1 MTTTAFE
8 KVTSHFQMKASLISG
23 KTQPVD
29 ELWIVGHI
37 KDGVCRAAFKAT
49 FKNKQDFPV
58 ETSFTFPLP
67 NGVCSTSFKVNFHG
81 QKMRS
86 RVMRDDSARL
96 EFDDTLA
103 QADFAAMVQVDKNNE
118 VEIDLG
124 AMAPDEVC
132 KVNIYFDVSLIPT
145 STGLLLLLPS
155 SITGFSD
162 KLRVGVSPPPLQL
175 KFDISDSLPIK
186 SIAAPFSENSVVD
199 QEKKTIL
206 CPSVNPTV
214 PFHIAITYQNPPIGR
229 CLFQKEGNRT
239 FMQVVAK
246 TPRCV
251 RDHPSQFT
259 VMLGATATLLAGP
272 MTMVLRA
279 IEYFIMSIPFKS
291 RYNFA
296 YFGHYGT
303 GLFESPREM
312 DLENRNLAISMLR
325 QEETSPQA
333 KSFADAQ
340 RHALESVNP
349 EEMESVVIVIGT
361 DLPADTE
368 FITGHQYF
376 LVDPL
381 GGPSVKAITEKTGVT
396 YIPVATEGEMASAI
410 LSPIKFTAGSPLTDV
425 SILVDEKKFLLPP
438 VQPGMIAASFL
449 SVESTDVKSVRM
461 TCGTIDVDIPMTQSP
476 LPVIHHLWA
485 YEKLKYASREEAA
498 EIALAGQILTPE
510 TASIVAVERET
521 EVEGEVYR
529 MDSRLTKMGVAWVN
543 SGEEEKAP
551 EEEEEEPWL
560 APYNLY
566 HHVHQPPPPPPR
578 APRRRDGDSNEK
590 QLFVGKMK
598 SSVKK
603 RRVVKPEGPKPVPK
617 PIVIKGGRK
626 PFFLLRLI
634 QLQNPDGSWTAE
646 RNLAVCC
653 GFAIPEESMGLPRE
667 LFLTAFVLVCLN
679 LKAKDSEDSWELVAE
694 KGLLYLMDKMPGED
708 WDRRMAEIEAA
719 LTQ

>member
-1 MTTTAFE
+1 
-8 KVTSHFQMKASLISG
+8 MKASLISG

-49 FKNKQDFPV
+49 FKNKQDVPV

-67 NGVCSTSFKVNFHG
+67 AGVCSTSFKVNFHG

-103 QADFAAMVQVDKNNE
+103 QADFAAMVQVDDNNE

-132 KVNIYFDVSLIPT
+132 KVSIYFDVSLIPT

-155 SITGFSD
+155 SVTSFSD
-162 KLRVGVSPPPLQL
+162 NLRAGVSPPPLQL

-199 QEKKTIL
+199 QAKKTIL

-259 VMLGATATLLAGP
+259 VMFGATAALLAGP

-279 IEYFIMSIPFKS
+279 IEYFIMSIPFGS

-303 GLFESPREM
+303 ALFDSPREL

-325 QEETSPQA
+325 QEEASPQA

-340 RHALESVNP
+340 LHALENVKP

-361 DLPADTE
+361 DLPADTT
-368 FITGHQYF
+368 FIRGHQYF
-376 LVDPL
+376 LIDPL
-381 GGPSVKAITEKTGVT
+381 GGPSVKVLAEKTGVT

-410 LSPIKFTAGSPLTDV
+410 LSPIKFTAGPPLTDV

-461 TCGTIDVDIPMTQSP
+461 TCGKIDVNIPMTQSP

-485 YEKLKYASREEAA
+485 YEKLKYASREEAT
-498 EIALAGQILTPE
+498 EIALAGQILTPK
-510 TASIVAVERET
+510 TASIVAIERET

-529 MDSRLTKMGVAWVN
+529 MDSRLTKMGVAWVQ
-543 SGEEEKAP
+543 SQEEEKGP
-551 EEEEEEPWL
+551 EEHRREEERWAALHNLPYGAHHLMRVDPDPQPRGGE
-560 APYNLY
+560 AP
-566 HHVHQPPPPPPR
+566 
-578 APRRRDGDSNEK
+578 AK
-590 QLFVGKMK
+590 QLFVGKMN
-598 SSVKK
+598 SSVNQQGAVEK
-603 RRVVKPEGPKPVPK
+603 RVAKPPPK
-617 PIVIKGGRK
+617 PIVVKGGRK